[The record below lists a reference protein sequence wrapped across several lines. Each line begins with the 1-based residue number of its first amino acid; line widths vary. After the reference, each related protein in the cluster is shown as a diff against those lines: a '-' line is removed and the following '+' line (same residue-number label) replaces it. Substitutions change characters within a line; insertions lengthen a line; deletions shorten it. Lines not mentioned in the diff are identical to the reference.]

1 MNISTQ
7 FLAVSA
13 VTCCYCFHNLNQTGF
28 ISTFPVPEEAAHL
41 DPQVRLLLEVTWEA
55 LENAGIP
62 ASSLR
67 GSNTG
72 VYMGVTAQEYTS
84 FASTPYHN
92 MNQYSN
98 SGTNSCMVSNRI
110 SYEFDLRGP
119 SFSVDTAC
127 SSSLYSIFLAC
138 EALKQKSCP
147 IALAGGVNLILA
159 PSASI
164 GFCQAGMLSG
174 DGKCKSF
181 DRAADGYSRSEG
193 AGVIVL
199 KPLDDALKNGDRVY
213 AVLRGGALSN
223 DGRTPG
229 IANPSFGAQIAL
241 VKTACHRAQVDPCDI
256 VYAEAHGTGTRV
268 GDTTEAG
275 ALGEVMGRPRG
286 PLHPPLYIGSVKS
299 NLGHSE
305 GAAGVAGVIKVAL
318 CLHQRSIP
326 SVVHFKT
333 PNENVDF
340 EALNIRIPK
349 TLTPWPKEDS
359 RFLACCSSF
368 GFGGANANLVLERLN
383 TSKGCMNSDNREA
396 MLSCLLL
403 SAASPDALNHKIHDW
418 KDFFTEAADMKNTH
432 FYESLY
438 TAAVRSHHHTY
449 RIGFSVRSREDA
461 LQQLQIKLENV
472 TQDSARYVEGVA
484 PVAADTKQQIVFVF
498 SGMGTQWWGMAR
510 ELMHTQSRFAS
521 KMKVI

>member
-1 MNISTQ
+1 M
-7 FLAVSA
+7 
-13 VTCCYCFHNLNQTGF
+13 
-28 ISTFPVPEEAAHL
+28 
-41 DPQVRLLLEVTWEA
+41 LLEVTWEA

-67 GSNTG
+67 GSKTG

-127 SSSLYSIFLAC
+127 SSSLYSIYLAC
-138 EALKQKSCP
+138 EALKQKSCS
-147 IALAGGVNLILA
+147 IALAGGVNIILA

-229 IANPSFGAQIAL
+229 IANPSFAAQIDL
-241 VKTACHRAQVDPCDI
+241 VKTACHNARVDPYDI

-275 ALGEVMGRPRG
+275 ALGEVMGRTRG

-333 PNENVDF
+333 PNEK
-340 EALNIRIPK
+340 R
-349 TLTPWPKEDS
+349 
-359 RFLACCSSF
+359 
-368 GFGGANANLVLERLN
+368 RL
-383 TSKGCMNSDNREA
+383 
-396 MLSCLLL
+396 
-403 SAASPDALNHKIHDW
+403 
-418 KDFFTEAADMKNTH
+418 
-432 FYESLY
+432 
-438 TAAVRSHHHTY
+438 
-449 RIGFSVRSREDA
+449 
-461 LQQLQIKLENV
+461 
-472 TQDSARYVEGVA
+472 
-484 PVAADTKQQIVFVF
+484 
-498 SGMGTQWWGMAR
+498 
-510 ELMHTQSRFAS
+510 
-521 KMKVI
+521 